1 MNTLD
6 SKCSHNVSIGCSL
19 NITRRL
25 VNCHMSLLLLLL
37 IVSFLHSRS
46 STIKFDYLVNV
57 VTVDITTKVLGKQN
71 LRQKK
76 TLFQL
81 FKTNKQTKQIKTV
94 FQSFFFKKGSTLIIV
109 IFNLIISLRPALL
122 KLGKKNFSFS

>member
-1 MNTLD
+1 M
-6 SKCSHNVSIGCSL
+6 
-19 NITRRL
+19 
-25 VNCHMSLLLLLL
+25 
-37 IVSFLHSRS
+37 
-46 STIKFDYLVNV
+46 
-57 VTVDITTKVLGKQN
+57 DIAEVLGKQN